1 MKPVG
6 RRTPALAVFFCAI
19 SVCLGEARAGLA
31 SITFD
36 EPQLVDNDPLLQ
48 FYNGGTTFRG
58 IGGGPDLGV
67 SFTINARVRTVD
79 SLVGDY
85 TKPGF
90 MELMSDVIREGA
102 GISATM
108 DVSGG
113 FTTGVQFSYASI
125 DSVGEMQVYSGLDGT
140 GTVLADLILP
150 ITSPMSGP
158 GVFVADSLNFT
169 GIAHLLVFD
178 GGNKQLAFDDLT
190 STFLVPEP
198 SGWCLLAIGGV
209 LCALVHH
216 RRRAQWSGRGANP
229 PEPPGLLSA

>member
-1 MKPVG
+1 MKIVG
-6 RRTPALAVFFCAI
+6 RYPLSLAVLLCAT
-19 SVCLGEARAGLA
+19 CFGEARAGLVT

-48 FYNGGTTFRG
+48 FYNGGTTYRG
-58 IGGGPDLGV
+58 IDGGPNLGV

-79 SLVGDY
+79 SLVGVY

-90 MELMSDVIREGA
+90 MELMSDTIREGA

-125 DSVGEMQVYSGLDGT
+125 DSVGEMKVFSGFDGT
-140 GTVLADLILP
+140 GTLLADLTLP

-158 GVFVADSLNFT
+158 GVFVADSLTFS
-169 GIAHLLVFD
+169 GVAHSIVFD

-190 STFLVPEP
+190 TTFVVPEP
-198 SGWCLLAIGGV
+198 SSLCLLAIGGV
-209 LCALVHH
+209 LCGLVRHL
-216 RRRAQWSGRGANP
+216 RRAQDARARREAG
-229 PEPPGLLSA
+229 

>member
-1 MKPVG
+1 MKLVG
-6 RRTPALAVFFCAI
+6 RSTPAFAVFFCAI

-58 IGGGPDLGV
+58 IGGGPNLGV

-90 MELMSDVIREGA
+90 MELLSDTAREGE

-108 DVSGG
+108 DATGG
-113 FTTGVQFSYASI
+113 FMGGVQFSFATI
-125 DSVGEMQVYSGLDGT
+125 DSEGRMRVYSGLDGT
-140 GTVLADLILP
+140 GSVLADMTLP
-150 ITSPMSGP
+150 ITSPITGP
-158 GVFVADSLNFT
+158 GTFVADSLAFS
-169 GIAHLLVFD
+169 GVAHSIVFD
-178 GGNKQLAFDDLT
+178 GGNKQLAIDDLT
-190 STFLVPEP
+190 TTLVPEP
-198 SGWCLLAIGGV
+198 PSWCLLVIGGV
-209 LCALVHH
+209 LFGLVCHL
-216 RRRAQWSGRGANP
+216 RRAQYPQAGRQ
-229 PEPPGLLSA
+229 SA

>member
-1 MKPVG
+1 MKLVA
-6 RRTPALAVFFCAI
+6 RSTPALAVFFCAI

-58 IGGGPDLGV
+58 IGGGPNLGV

-125 DSVGEMQVYSGLDGT
+125 DSVGDMKVYSGLDGT
-140 GTVLADLILP
+140 GTVLADLSLP
-150 ITSPMSGP
+150 ITSPMTGP
-158 GVFVADSLNFT
+158 GVFVADSLTFSGVGYSIVFT
-169 GIAHLLVFD
+169 

-190 STFLVPEP
+190 TTFLVPEP
-198 SGWCLLAIGGV
+198 SGWSLLAIGAV
-209 LCALVHH
+209 LCGLV
-216 RRRAQWSGRGANP
+216 RRLRRS
-229 PEPPGLLSA
+229 E